1 MGKEPTIIMSKK
13 IFNWS
18 CIILILMQL
27 VSSGIY
33 AQDIG
38 FSNDSLS
45 RPKVFL
51 KDEFV
56 ITENFPAISKD
67 GNTII
72 FIHSDYSCCVG
83 TQQEF
88 RMMKTKSAPQPYK
101 LIIAPE
107 EGLPDFSSGK
117 KLKIIKK
124 IDSILKKQ
132 AYYSMIAVDSFSV
145 VQKNGSSSN
154 YISLLYNDMNLKSDE
169 FMLKKMMQSG
179 FYCSGLLDLNA
190 PPCKWETTVQ
200 KVWKDSSNKFLLIE
214 YGFINIGDG
223 GDLGPQY
230 LIVKLRT
237 AGK

>member
-1 MGKEPTIIMSKK
+1 MINKK
-13 IFNWS
+13 IFTWS
-18 CIILILMQL
+18 CIVLILIQL
-27 VSSGIY
+27 ISSGIY

-72 FIHSDYSCCVG
+72 FIHSDYSCCIS
-83 TQQEF
+83 TQEEF
-88 RMMKTKSAPQPYK
+88 RMIKTTGAPQPYK

-107 EGLPDFSSGK
+107 EGLPDFSPGK

-132 AYYSMIAVDSFSV
+132 SYYSMIAVDSFSV
-145 VQKNGSSSN
+145 VQKKGSSNN
-154 YISLLYNDMNLKSDE
+154 YISLLYNDMKLKSNE
-169 FMLKKMMQSG
+169 FRLKKMMQSG
-179 FYCSGLLDLNA
+179 FYCSGQLDVNA
-190 PPCKWETTVQ
+190 PPCKWKTTVQ
-200 KVWKDSSNKFLLIE
+200 KVWKDSNNKFLLIE
-214 YGFINIGDG
+214 YGFISIGHG

-230 LIVKLRT
+230 MVVKLRT
-237 AGK
+237 VGK